1 MRRLLCLG
9 LVGLVA
15 ALFVV
20 FSGCSLFSGH
30 GGWEKEGQQQSALSD
45 VPAPVRATIE
55 RLTAGGRI
63 EEIVSEK
70 EGDIVIYDVEA
81 QVGGKHVEY
90 DVDSSGK
97 ILTSGEDVPYEAV
110 PQAVRAAAEKYFG
123 ASEGLQAF
131 REIEGGKTFYEIAG
145 RKGTVERE
153 LKLTD
158 AGQIAADEQE

>member
-1 MRRLLCLG
+1 MRRLFCLG

-55 RLTAGGRI
+55 RPTAGGRI

-70 EGDIVIYDVEA
+70 E
-81 QVGGKHVEY
+81 GKHVEY

-123 ASEGLQAF
+123 ASEGLQAL